1 MNSLIQ
7 LIYIY
12 IYIVKFY
19 LYRRDPTF
27 LLASEILE
35 TGAVAGYTKQPIIA
49 QQLRSKMSADR
60 RKATTVMSSWVSLG
74 RGSVITAHHMH
85 GLAQYFVMHKQHFS
99 HVTTF
104 VLVMPKFDSSL
115 YPSWVCKDVLLLDQI
130 KSMVLID
137 GQNQLVPV
145 G

>member
-27 LLASEILE
+27 LLAYEILE

-60 RKATTVMSSWVSLG
+60 KKATTVMSSWVSLG

-104 VLVMPKFDSSL
+104 LLVMPKFDSSL
-115 YPSWVCKDVLLLDQI
+115 YPS
-130 KSMVLID
+130 
-137 GQNQLVPV
+137 
-145 G
+145 